1 MDSSE
6 LIRIRGYVNRNPAI
20 VMVDGGSTG
29 NFIDSKYVQEYQL
42 HKHKLGEAK
51 AVRLADGSTHLC
63 RSYVTCYVR
72 MGTLKQL
79 ITLNVIPLDG
89 YDAILGIP
97 WLRLNNPEFN
107 WEAGVVSVNIDGRL
121 IELPKY
127 IGNEAM
133 DSMLVSSLQFKRLVR
148 QPQVEFGMLFINE
161 IDDSEKRDSGVARVD
176 PRIKAVL
183 EEYKDV
189 FPDDLPSGLPP
200 TRDIDHKIEI
210 IPGSAPPVR
219 APYRMSVPELDELK
233 KQLHDLLAK
242 GQIRISKS
250 PYRSPV
256 LFVKKKD
263 GTMRLCVDYRALN
276 KMTIKNKY
284 PLPRIDE
291 LMDRLLG
298 AKCFSKIDLRSGYHQ
313 VRIAEEDIH
322 KTAFSTRYGHYEFL
336 VMPFGLTNA
345 PATFMNLMQSVFSK
359 YLDEFVII
367 FLDDILVYSKSFDEH
382 LKHLECVLQTLR
394 QHKLYAK
401 SSKCEFSKN
410 ELSFLGHVINSDGI
424 KMEPSK
430 VDAVVKWPQ
439 PKNIHDIR
447 AFLGLAGYYR
457 RFVKDFSKLASPLT
471 NLLHKDIP
479 FKWTKKQEAAF
490 TELKQ
495 AVSTAPV
502 LIVPDP
508 NQPYV
513 VVTDASG
520 FAIGAALCQDHGNG
534 QQPCAYISRK
544 MNNHE
549 VNYPVHEQELLA
561 IIHALREWRHYLH
574 GNQFTVITDH
584 RSLQYLQTQPHLSA
598 RQVRWSEFLQQF
610 DYIVTYRAGKENH
623 VADALSRRPDH
634 QLAALAES
642 TITVTDTLQSD
653 IKNAYHHDPI
663 TKLLITKK
671 INPKYE
677 YRDDMIYTADNRLYV
692 PNHSDIYTKILS
704 EAHDT
709 PTSGHMGE
717 WKTLARIS
725 PHFYWPNMRKTVH
738 EYINKCESCQRNKP
752 TNQLPQG
759 LLQSLEIP
767 DTRWQTVTMD
777 FITKLPVTES
787 GNDTIVVFVD
797 KFSKMAHYVPTRE
810 QGLTPDVV
818 ARIFFDNIVKHHG
831 IPQSIVS
838 DRDGRFISK
847 FWRSLMDTMG
857 VQLKM
862 STSHHPQ
869 TDGQTE
875 RANRVLEDVLRHYVS
890 KNQNDWD
897 MHLTAA
903 EIAVN
908 SSVQA
913 STNFTPYY
921 LNCGCN
927 PTFTFNSAVPSTQN
941 ELASQMLLTLQQNL
955 DAARSNMMEA
965 RDRQTHYANKQRREF
980 IFKEGE
986 EVLLSTKYISLKP
999 GIAHKLSARYTGPFK
1014 IIQVVSPVAY
1024 KLDLPND
1031 WISRK
1036 RIHPVFHVSLLK
1048 KYNRNDS
1055 DSSTEEKQ
1063 DIVEVDDAEDKEY
1076 VVDKIISQRITK
1088 DKQVEYLV
1096 TWKGYP
1102 ESEATWET
1110 TENVKDVKALD
1121 DFEQAL
1127 KVAASADQTRARKD
1141 FIMRKW
1147 TKPGVQQYIRS
1158 LTVPKDLN
1166 IHSKELSNILKK
1178 QNVNGEL
1185 LISLTK
1191 QMVMDMGISEPVA
1204 EWLIKQL
1211 HDLFSSESHY
1221 QL

>member
-1 MDSSE
+1 
-6 LIRIRGYVNRNPAI
+6 
-20 VMVDGGSTG
+20 
-29 NFIDSKYVQEYQL
+29 
-42 HKHKLGEAK
+42 
-51 AVRLADGSTHLC
+51 
-63 RSYVTCYVR
+63 
-72 MGTLKQL
+72 
-79 ITLNVIPLDG
+79 
-89 YDAILGIP
+89 
-97 WLRLNNPEFN
+97 
-107 WEAGVVSVNIDGRL
+107 
-121 IELPKY
+121 
-127 IGNEAM
+127 M
-133 DSMLVSSLQFKRLVR
+133 DSMLVSSLQIKRLVS
-148 QPQVEFGMLFINE
+148 QPEAECGMLFINE
-161 IDDSEKRDSGVARVD
+161 IDDSERRESGVARVD

-189 FPDDLPSGLPP
+189 FPDDLPGGLPP

-233 KQLHDLLAK
+233 KQLNDLLAK

-263 GTMRLCVDYRALN
+263 GSMRLCIDYRALN
-276 KMTIKNKY
+276 KITIKNKY

-291 LMDRLLG
+291 LLDRLLG
-298 AKCFSKIDLRSGYHQ
+298 TKYFSKIDLRSGYHQ
-313 VRIAEEDIH
+313 VRIANEDIH
-322 KTAFSTRYGHYEFL
+322 KTAFSTRYGHYEYL

-345 PATFMNLMQSVFSK
+345 PATFMNLMQSIFSK
-359 YLDEFVII
+359 YLDESVII
-367 FLDDILVYSKSFDEH
+367 FLDDILVYSKSHDEH

-401 SSKCEFSKN
+401 KSKCEFSQN
-410 ELSFLGHVINSDGI
+410 EIPFLDHVINSDGI

-430 VDAVVKWPQ
+430 VDAVMKWPQ

-447 AFLGLAGYYR
+447 SFLGLAGYYR

-471 NLLHKDIP
+471 NLLHKNVP
-479 FKWTKKQEAAF
+479 FKWTDKQESAF
-490 TELKQ
+490 TELKH

-598 RQVRWSEFLQQF
+598 RQIRWSEFLQQF
-610 DYIVTYRAGKENH
+610 DFIVTYRAGKENH

-642 TITVTDTLQSD
+642 TITVSDTLQND
-653 IKNAYHHDPI
+653 IKNAYHLDPI

-671 INPKYE
+671 TNPKFKYS
-677 YRDDMIYTADNRLYV
+677 DDMIYTPDNRLYV
-692 PNHSDIYTKILS
+692 PNHSDIYNKILS

-738 EYINKCESCQRNKP
+738 EYINKCQSCQRNKP

-797 KFSKMAHYVPTRE
+797 KFSKMVHYVPPHE
-810 QGLTPDVV
+810 LGLTPDVV
-818 ARIFFDNIVKHHG
+818 ARIFFDNIVKYHG

-838 DRDGRFISK
+838 DRDGRFVSK

-857 VQLKM
+857 MQLKM

-890 KNQNDWD
+890 KNQNDWET
-897 MHLTAA
+897 HLTAA

-908 SSVQA
+908 SSIQA

-921 LNCGCN
+921 LNCGYN

-941 ELASQMLLTLQQNL
+941 ELASQMLLALQHNL
-955 DAARSNMMEA
+955 DTAYSNMIEA

-986 EVLLSTKYISLKP
+986 EVLLSTKYLSLKS
-999 GIAHKLSARYTGPFK
+999 GITHKLSARYTGPFK
-1014 IIQVVSPVAY
+1014 IIQVVSRVAH
-1024 KLDLPND
+1024 KLDLPDD

-1048 KYNRNDS
+1048 KYNSNES

-1063 DIVEVDDAEDKEY
+1063 DIVEMDDAEDSREY
-1076 VVDKIISQRITK
+1076 VVNKIISQRITK

-1127 KVAASADQTRARKD
+1127 KVEASADQTRARKD

-1147 TKPGVQQYIRS
+1147 TKPRVQQYIRS
-1158 LTVPKDLN
+1158 LTVPRDLN
-1166 IHSKELSNILKK
+1166 ILAKELSNILKK

-1191 QMVMDMGISEPVA
+1191 QVVMDMGISEPVA

>member
-1 MDSSE
+1 
-6 LIRIRGYVNRNPAI
+6 
-20 VMVDGGSTG
+20 
-29 NFIDSKYVQEYQL
+29 
-42 HKHKLGEAK
+42 
-51 AVRLADGSTHLC
+51 
-63 RSYVTCYVR
+63 
-72 MGTLKQL
+72 
-79 ITLNVIPLDG
+79 
-89 YDAILGIP
+89 
-97 WLRLNNPEFN
+97 
-107 WEAGVVSVNIDGRL
+107 
-121 IELPKY
+121 
-127 IGNEAM
+127 
-133 DSMLVSSLQFKRLVR
+133 
-148 QPQVEFGMLFINE
+148 
-161 IDDSEKRDSGVARVD
+161 
-176 PRIKAVL
+176 
-183 EEYKDV
+183 
-189 FPDDLPSGLPP
+189 
-200 TRDIDHKIEI
+200 
-210 IPGSAPPVR
+210 
-219 APYRMSVPELDELK
+219 
-233 KQLHDLLAK
+233 
-242 GQIRISKS
+242 
-250 PYRSPV
+250 
-256 LFVKKKD
+256 
-263 GTMRLCVDYRALN
+263 
-276 KMTIKNKY
+276 
-284 PLPRIDE
+284 
-291 LMDRLLG
+291 
-298 AKCFSKIDLRSGYHQ
+298 
-313 VRIAEEDIH
+313 
-322 KTAFSTRYGHYEFL
+322 
-336 VMPFGLTNA
+336 
-345 PATFMNLMQSVFSK
+345 
-359 YLDEFVII
+359 
-367 FLDDILVYSKSFDEH
+367 
-382 LKHLECVLQTLR
+382 
-394 QHKLYAK
+394 
-401 SSKCEFSKN
+401 
-410 ELSFLGHVINSDGI
+410 
-424 KMEPSK
+424 MEPSK
-430 VDAVVKWPQ
+430 VDAVMKWPQ

-447 AFLGLAGYYR
+447 SFLGLAGYYR

-471 NLLHKDIP
+471 NLLHKNIP
-479 FKWTKKQEAAF
+479 FKWTEKQEAAF

-610 DYIVTYRAGKENH
+610 DFIVTYRAGKENH

-634 QLAALAES
+634 QLVAVSES
-642 TITVTDTLQSD
+642 TITVSDTLQSD
-653 IKNAYHHDPI
+653 IKDAYQHDPI

-671 INPKYE
+671 TNPKFKYNN
-677 YRDDMIYTADNRLYV
+677 DMIYTPDNRLYV
-692 PNHSDIYTKILS
+692 PNHSDIYDKILS
-704 EAHDT
+704 EAHDV

-787 GNDTIVVFVD
+787 DNDTIVVFVD
-797 KFSKMAHYVPTRE
+797 KFSKMVHYAPARE
-810 QGLTPDVV
+810 LGLTPDVV
-818 ARIFFDNIVKHHG
+818 ARIFFDSIVKYHG

-921 LNCGCN
+921 LNYGYD

-941 ELASQMLLTLQQNL
+941 ELASQMLLILQQNL
-955 DAARSNMMEA
+955 DAAYSNLIEA

-986 EVLLSTKYISLKP
+986 EVLLATKYLSLKS
-999 GIAHKLSARYTGPFK
+999 GITHKLSARYTGPFK
-1014 IIQVVSPVAY
+1014 IIQGVSPVAY
-1024 KLDLPND
+1024 KLQLPDD
-1031 WISRK
+1031 WVRK

-1048 KYNRNDS
+1048 KYNSNES
-1055 DSSTEEKQ
+1055 DSSTQEKQ
-1063 DIVEVDDAEDKEY
+1063 DIVEVDDGEDSKEY

-1110 TENVKDVKALD
+1110 SENVKDVKALD

-1127 KVAASADQTRARKD
+1127 KVAASADHTRARKD

-1147 TKPGVQQYIRS
+1147 TKPRVQQYIRS
-1158 LTVPKDLN
+1158 LTVPRHLN
-1166 IHSKELSNILKK
+1166 MNSNELSNILKK

-1185 LISLTK
+1185 LITLTK
-1191 QMVMDMGISEPVA
+1191 QVVMDMGISEPVA

-1211 HDLFSSESHY
+1211 GNLFSSESHY
-1221 QL
+1221 QHYQL

>member
-1 MDSSE
+1 MHHPASDMSDS
-6 LIRIRGYVNRNPAI
+6 VNSVTAPACQPTTVHSNSDPSSSSTYQI
-20 VMVDGGSTG
+20 ASVQASGRLFKLSGLVNKCQAVMMVDSGSTG
-29 NFIDSKYVQEYQL
+29 DFISEAYVSKHRMRRNSYESSKTVW
-42 HKHKLGEAK
+42 
-51 AVRLADGSTHLC
+51 LADGKQHTVT
-63 RSYVTCYVR
+63 SYIVCVISIGGLTESVE
-72 MGTLKQL
+72 LA
-79 ITLNVIPLDG
+79 IIPLVG
-89 YDAILGIP
+89 YDVILGTP
-97 WLRLNNPEFN
+97 WLQRHNPSIT
-107 WEAGVVSVNIDGRL
+107 WTSYSISVNSNGKQC
-121 IELPKY
+121 ELPLAN
-127 IGNEAM
+127 ITDTPVVE
-133 DSMLVSSLQFKRLVR
+133 LVSALQFKREVQHGEELYLALVQSPAEHSNDSKAAINR
-148 QPQVEFGMLFINE
+148 DASTIINE
-161 IDDSEKRDSGVARVD
+161 FKE
-176 PRIKAVL
+176 
-183 EEYKDV
+183 V
-189 FPDDLPSGLPP
+189 FPEELPSGLPP
-200 TRDIDHKIEI
+200 SRDIDHRIELV
-210 IPGSAPPVR
+210 PGQQPPSR
-219 APYRMSVPELDELK
+219 PTYRMSQPEMDELK
-233 KQLHDLLAK
+233 KQLTELMDK
-242 GQIRISKS
+242 GYIQESKS
-250 PYRSPV
+250 PYGAPV

-263 GTMRLCVDYRALN
+263 GSMRMCVDYRALN
-276 KMTIKNKY
+276 KITIKNKY

-291 LMDRLLG
+291 LLDRLLG
-298 AKCFSKIDLRSGYHQ
+298 TKYFSKIDLRSGYHQ
-313 VRIAEEDIH
+313 VRIANEDIH
-322 KTAFSTRYGHYEFL
+322 KTAFSTRYGHYEYL

-359 YLDEFVII
+359 YLDESVII
-367 FLDDILVYSKSFDEH
+367 FLDDILVYSKSHDEH

-401 SSKCEFSKN
+401 KSKCEFSQN
-410 ELSFLGHVINSDGI
+410 EISFLGHVINSDGI

-447 AFLGLAGYYR
+447 SFLGLAGYYR

-471 NLLHKDIP
+471 NPLHANVP
-479 FKWTKKQEAAF
+479 FKWTEKQEAAF

-502 LIVPDP
+502 LIVLDP

-574 GNQFTVITDH
+574 GNQFTVVTDH

-598 RQVRWSEFLQQF
+598 RHVRWSEFLQQF
-610 DYIVTYRAGKENH
+610 AFIVTYRAGKENH

-642 TITVTDTLQSD
+642 TIKASDTLQND
-653 IKNAYHHDPI
+653 IKDAYQHDPI

-671 INPKYE
+671 TNPKFKYS
-677 YRDDMIYTADNRLYV
+677 DDMIYTPDNRLYV
-692 PNHSDIYTKILS
+692 PNYSDIYSKILS

-738 EYINKCESCQRNKP
+738 EYINKCQSCQRNKP

-777 FITKLPVTES
+777 FITKLPVSES

-797 KFSKMAHYVPTRE
+797 KFSKMAHYVSTRE
-810 QGLTPDVV
+810 LGLTPDVV
-818 ARIFFDNIVKHHG
+818 ARIFFDNIVKYHG

-838 DRDGRFISK
+838 DRDGRFVSK

-897 MHLTAA
+897 MHLTA

-908 SSVQA
+908 SSIQA

-921 LNCGCN
+921 LQFRC
-927 PTFTFNSAVPSTQN
+927 P
-941 ELASQMLLTLQQNL
+941 
-955 DAARSNMMEA
+955 
-965 RDRQTHYANKQRREF
+965 
-980 IFKEGE
+980 
-986 EVLLSTKYISLKP
+986 
-999 GIAHKLSARYTGPFK
+999 
-1014 IIQVVSPVAY
+1014 
-1024 KLDLPND
+1024 
-1031 WISRK
+1031 
-1036 RIHPVFHVSLLK
+1036 
-1048 KYNRNDS
+1048 
-1055 DSSTEEKQ
+1055 
-1063 DIVEVDDAEDKEY
+1063 
-1076 VVDKIISQRITK
+1076 
-1088 DKQVEYLV
+1088 
-1096 TWKGYP
+1096 
-1102 ESEATWET
+1102 
-1110 TENVKDVKALD
+1110 
-1121 DFEQAL
+1121 
-1127 KVAASADQTRARKD
+1127 
-1141 FIMRKW
+1141 
-1147 TKPGVQQYIRS
+1147 
-1158 LTVPKDLN
+1158 
-1166 IHSKELSNILKK
+1166 
-1178 QNVNGEL
+1178 
-1185 LISLTK
+1185 
-1191 QMVMDMGISEPVA
+1191 
-1204 EWLIKQL
+1204 
-1211 HDLFSSESHY
+1211 
-1221 QL
+1221 

>member
-1 MDSSE
+1 
-6 LIRIRGYVNRNPAI
+6 
-20 VMVDGGSTG
+20 
-29 NFIDSKYVQEYQL
+29 
-42 HKHKLGEAK
+42 
-51 AVRLADGSTHLC
+51 
-63 RSYVTCYVR
+63 
-72 MGTLKQL
+72 
-79 ITLNVIPLDG
+79 
-89 YDAILGIP
+89 
-97 WLRLNNPEFN
+97 
-107 WEAGVVSVNIDGRL
+107 
-121 IELPKY
+121 
-127 IGNEAM
+127 
-133 DSMLVSSLQFKRLVR
+133 
-148 QPQVEFGMLFINE
+148 
-161 IDDSEKRDSGVARVD
+161 
-176 PRIKAVL
+176 
-183 EEYKDV
+183 
-189 FPDDLPSGLPP
+189 
-200 TRDIDHKIEI
+200 
-210 IPGSAPPVR
+210 
-219 APYRMSVPELDELK
+219 
-233 KQLHDLLAK
+233 
-242 GQIRISKS
+242 
-250 PYRSPV
+250 
-256 LFVKKKD
+256 
-263 GTMRLCVDYRALN
+263 
-276 KMTIKNKY
+276 MTIKNKY

-313 VRIAEEDIH
+313 VRIAAEDVH

-401 SSKCEFSKN
+401 ISKCEFSKN

-479 FKWTKKQEAAF
+479 LKWTKKQEAAF

-574 GNQFTVITDH
+574 GSQFTVVTDH

-610 DYIVTYRAGKENH
+610 DFVVTYQAGKENH

-634 QLAALAES
+634 QLSALSES
-642 TITVTDTLQSD
+642 TLTLSNSLQNE
-653 IKNAYHHDPI
+653 IKEAYQPDPI

-671 INPKYE
+671 TNPKIKY
-677 YRDDMIYTADNRLYV
+677 DIDMIYKHDSRVYV
-692 PNHSDIYTKILS
+692 PNYNDMHSKIIK
-704 EAHDT
+704 EAHDA

-717 WKTLARIS
+717 WKTLARIATG
-725 PHFYWPNMRKTVH
+725 FYWPNMRKSVH
-738 EYINKCESCQRNKP
+738 EYINKCESCQRNKS

-759 LLQSLEIP
+759 LLQSLEVP

-777 FITKLPVTES
+777 FITKLPTTDA

-797 KFSKMAHYVPTRE
+797 KFSKMVHYVATRE

-818 ARIFFDNIVKHHG
+818 ASMFFNTVVKHHG
-831 IPQSIVS
+831 VPRSIVS
-838 DRDGRFISK
+838 DRDTRFTSR
-847 FWRSLMDTMG
+847 FWTSLMTTMG

-875 RANRVLEDVLRHYVS
+875 RANRVLEDILRHYVS

-897 MHLTAA
+897 LHLSAA

-908 SSVQA
+908 SSMQA

-921 LNCGCN
+921 LNYGYE
-927 PTFTFNSAVPSTQN
+927 PTFNIDATTLSIRNESA
-941 ELASQMLLTLQQNL
+941 AQMLLTLQRDL
-955 DAARSNMMEA
+955 EIARHNMLEA
-965 RDRQTHYANKQRREF
+965 RDRQTYYANKQRREF

-986 EVLLSTKYISLKP
+986 EVLLSTKYLSLKP
-999 GIAHKLSARYTGPFK
+999 GISHKLSARYTGPFK

-1024 KLDLPND
+1024 KLQLPDD
-1031 WISRK
+1031 WIRRK
-1036 RIHPVFHVSLLK
+1036 RI
-1048 KYNRNDS
+1048 
-1055 DSSTEEKQ
+1055 
-1063 DIVEVDDAEDKEY
+1063 
-1076 VVDKIISQRITK
+1076 
-1088 DKQVEYLV
+1088 
-1096 TWKGYP
+1096 
-1102 ESEATWET
+1102 
-1110 TENVKDVKALD
+1110 
-1121 DFEQAL
+1121 
-1127 KVAASADQTRARKD
+1127 
-1141 FIMRKW
+1141 
-1147 TKPGVQQYIRS
+1147 
-1158 LTVPKDLN
+1158 
-1166 IHSKELSNILKK
+1166 
-1178 QNVNGEL
+1178 
-1185 LISLTK
+1185 
-1191 QMVMDMGISEPVA
+1191 
-1204 EWLIKQL
+1204 
-1211 HDLFSSESHY
+1211 
-1221 QL
+1221 